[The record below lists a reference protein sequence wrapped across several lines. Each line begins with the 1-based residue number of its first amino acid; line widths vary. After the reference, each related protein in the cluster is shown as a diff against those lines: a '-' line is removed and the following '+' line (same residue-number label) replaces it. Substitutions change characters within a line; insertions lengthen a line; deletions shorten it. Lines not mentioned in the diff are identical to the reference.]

1 MKKYISYGL
10 LCSLILLALAACGG
24 GGGDYAGG
32 ASYTKAAFKINLNGD
47 LAGKAIM
54 VADFTLILP
63 ANVTPDMVS
72 NTPVDATGVVT
83 MSAAF
88 AGITPYATYIPAT
101 DANPGKLRLL
111 LTSSTE
117 AGVTTIGNGEVAT
130 VTLQQLNN
138 GAAPVAAKDF
148 TDKISVIVKDLSAAA
163 IEGLTPSVAD
173 MPL

>member
-10 LCSLILLALAACGG
+10 LCSFILMALAACGG
-24 GGGDYAGG
+24 GGGDYTGG
-32 ASYTKAAFKINLNGD
+32 ASYTKTAFKINLSGD

-83 MSAAF
+83 MSGAF
-88 AGITPYATYIPAT
+88 VGITPYATYIPAT
-101 DANPGKLRLL
+101 DTNPGKLKLL
-111 LTSSTE
+111 LTSNTE

-130 VTLQQLNN
+130 VTLQQLA
-138 GAAPVAAKDF
+138 GTVPVAAKDF
-148 TDKISVIVKDLSAAA
+148 TDKISVIVKDLSAAT

-173 MPL
+173 MAL